1 MAQMH
6 PPELPIAVLADA
18 ARRQDVAVFGLLA
31 KALDDEFHV
40 FYRPMVVG
48 MTSDQ
53 HKVPDFV
60 ILHGRHGLLGLA
72 VADDSKDA
80 GGGRPMP
87 YAPIRSAVRS
97 MIFGLKEQ
105 GIRFYIPAPCCV
117 LFLHGQR
124 ADYQLPEKD
133 LDYTPLFADEL
144 GEGLQERIT
153 ALMPIS
159 AGYQSSWRV
168 PDAVERIAQFLQVAT
183 PLAQKTEPVVQA
195 SKNVAVPADTAK
207 QKTEPQRI
215 VYVVRAVDIVL
226 AFATIMAF
234 IMLVTFVPEGAVR
247 RFVDFSRSWSYT
259 HQDNGDHTP

>member
-6 PPELPIAVLADA
+6 PPELPIAVMADA
-18 ARRQDVAVFGLLA
+18 ARRGEVAIFGLLA
-31 KALDDEFHV
+31 KRLDDDFHV

-48 MTSDQ
+48 MTPDQ

-60 ILHGRHGLLGLA
+60 ILHDRHGLLGVA
-72 VADDSKDA
+72 IADDGKETGDN
-80 GGGRPMP
+80 RPMP

-117 LFLHGQR
+117 LFLYSQR
-124 ADYQLPEKD
+124 AQYLAPEKD
-133 LDYTPLFADEL
+133 LEYKPLFADEL

-153 ALMPIS
+153 AMMPIT

-168 PDAVERIAQFLQVAT
+168 PDAVQRIAQFLQVAT
-183 PLAQKTEPVVQA
+183 PLTHKVEPVPVP
-195 SKNVAVPADTAK
+195 NIAVLSADISTP
-207 QKTEPQRI
+207 KTEPQRI

-234 IMLVTFVPEGAVR
+234 IMLVTFVPDGAIR
-247 RFVDFSRSWSYT
+247 RLLDFSYNWSVV
-259 HQDNGDHTP
+259 HPENSNNNMP